1 MVKKESTTCEKC
13 DCKKCC
19 GGKCISLILSA
30 IWCIAAI
37 VACIFACKI
46 YNLNVLSAGWHEN
59 LKKMNELYSSEAY
72 IKYATEQTDWYIS
85 SFMSTYGDI
94 DENTNVDDE
103 DTTADEEET
112 NNTSTED
119 VKTVVEDMLAAS
131 PIRGDKDA
139 RFTIVEYTELHCPYC
154 QRHSQAGTINSVIE
168 QFPGEVNSVS
178 RHFIIHGE
186 DALNLAAAMECVA
199 ELKPEVYHST
209 FEKAFDAYPVDM
221 EGLISIASELG
232 VNKTDLQSCVDEWK
246 YTKAVEEMMSQASS
260 LFGVNWTPG
269 NVIIDRETGNYK
281 LVSGAYPVDEFV
293 NAINELKNA

>member
-37 VACIFACKI
+37 IACIFACKI

-85 SFMSTYGDI
+85 SFMSTYGNI
-94 DENTNVDDE
+94 DE
-103 DTTADEEET
+103 DTNDEDTATDEEET
-112 NNTSTED
+112 NNASTED

-131 PIRGDKDA
+131 PIRGDKNA

-186 DALNLAAAMECVA
+186 DALNLAAAMDCVA
-199 ELKPEVYHST
+199 ELKPEAYHNT
-209 FEKAFDAYPVDM
+209 FEKAFDAYPVDID
-221 EGLISIASELG
+221 GLISIASELG
-232 VNKTDLQSCVDEWK
+232 VDKSALQSCVDEWK
-246 YTKAVEEMMSQASS
+246 YKQAINDGMTQAST
-260 LFGVNWTPG
+260 LFGVNGTPG

>member
-37 VACIFACKI
+37 IACIFACKI

-94 DENTNVDDE
+94 DEDTNVDDE
-103 DTTADEEET
+103 DTTTEEET

-119 VKTVVEDMLAAS
+119 VKSIVEDMLAAS

-168 QFPGEVNSVS
+168 QFPGEVNSIS

-199 ELKPEVYHST
+199 ELKPEVYHNT
-209 FEKAFDAYPVDM
+209 FEKAFDAYPVDI
-221 EGLISIASELG
+221 EWLINIASELD
-232 VNKTDLQSCVDEWK
+232 VDKSALQSCVDEWK
-246 YTKAVEEMMSQASS
+246 YKQAINDGMTQAST
-260 LFGVNWTPG
+260 LFGVNGTPG
-269 NVIIDRETGNYK
+269 NVIIDRETGHYK